1 MSESGG
7 RTAAR
12 AVDRAAAGTGA
23 TTVAGVA
30 AGAGAGTAAAA
41 GTAAGAGAGTVVTAG
56 TAAGAG
62 AGTAAAATA
71 VAATG
76 KDAGIAHSQTAAA
89 KQPFARAHRRVAW
102 LVALLLGFGCAG
114 AVVSLVVQSHDG
126 ASFDA
131 HGWRDGSL
139 GRSLDRAID
148 VPYARSLHRW
158 QAAARYRLFGDLG
171 HQVREG
177 CPGWLFYADG
187 LRAPVEAGH
196 DPVERADGGDVL
208 TDARVASLHRYAEA
222 LRSAGIQLVVVTVP
236 DKARVESEALCGL
249 RQDARMTQ
257 RLNVWNRALT
267 ASNVTHVELLPA
279 LQAARPAFFRTDVHW
294 NARGAQA
301 AAQVVGAAVLPLLGK
316 RGDATFTHLTAQP
329 APRVGDLL
337 TLANLNDVPDAWRPA
352 PDIISAETL
361 QAQRSG
367 GLLDDGPA
375 ADVLLAGSS
384 FSRRSAFA
392 ERLGEQLGRE
402 VWNVSLDDGQFD
414 RALQT
419 VWRERA
425 TWPKSLRVVIWEMSE
440 DALSMPVEAPAP
452 TQATAANAALPV
464 APVPAPAK
472 QD

>member
-7 RTAAR
+7 RTAER
-12 AVDRAAAGTGA
+12 APGRAP
-23 TTVAGVA
+23 
-30 AGAGAGTAAAA
+30 AGTAGKDGGAAH
-41 GTAAGAGAGTVVTAG
+41 GH
-56 TAAGAG
+56 
-62 AGTAAAATA
+62 AAAAPESLA
-71 VAATG
+71 
-76 KDAGIAHSQTAAA
+76 
-89 KQPFARAHRRVAW
+89 QPLARAHRRIAW
-102 LVALLLGFGCAG
+102 LVALLLGLGCAG
-114 AVVSLVVQSHDG
+114 ALASLVMQSRNG

-139 GRSLDRAID
+139 GHSLDRAID

-187 LRAPVEAGH
+187 LRAPVQPGH
-196 DPVERADGGDVL
+196 DPVERADGGDAL
-208 TDARVASLHRYAEA
+208 TDARIATLHRYADA
-222 LRSAGIQLVVVTVP
+222 LRGAGIQLVVVTVP

-257 RLNVWNRALT
+257 RLNVWNRELT
-267 ASNVTHVELLPA
+267 ASNVAHVELLPA

-294 NARGAQA
+294 NAQGAQA

-316 RGDATFTHLTAQP
+316 LGETKFTHATAPP
-329 APRVGDLL
+329 APRIGDLL

-352 PDIISAETL
+352 PDVVAEETL

-414 RALQT
+414 RALQA

-425 TWPKSLRVVIWEMSE
+425 TWPKSVRVVIWEMSE
-440 DALSMPVEAPAP
+440 DALSMPVDAPAP
-452 TQATAANAALPV
+452 AEATAANAAMPTAPV
-464 APVPAPAK
+464 AAPAK

>member
-7 RTAAR
+7 RTAEH
-12 AVDRAAAGTGA
+12 AAARTP
-23 TTVAGVA
+23 
-30 AGAGAGTAAAA
+30 AGTAGKDSGAAHGHAAA
-41 GTAAGAGAGTVVTAG
+41 VPEPLAQ
-56 TAAGAG
+56 
-62 AGTAAAATA
+62 
-71 VAATG
+71 
-76 KDAGIAHSQTAAA
+76 SL
-89 KQPFARAHRRVAW
+89 ARAHRRIAW
-102 LVALLLGFGCAG
+102 LVALLLGLGCAG
-114 AVVSLVVQSHDG
+114 ALVSLVMQSRNG
-126 ASFDA
+126 ASFDV

-139 GRSLDRAID
+139 GHNLDRAID

-158 QAAARYRLFGDLG
+158 QAAVRYRLFGDLG

-187 LRAPVEAGH
+187 LRAPVQPGH
-196 DPVERADGGDVL
+196 DPVERADGGDAL
-208 TDARVASLHRYAEA
+208 TDARIATLHRYADA
-222 LRSAGIQLVVVTVP
+222 LRGAGIQLVVVTVP

-257 RLNVWNRALT
+257 RLNVWNRELT
-267 ASNVTHVELLPA
+267 ASNVAHVELLPA

-294 NARGAQA
+294 NAQGAQA

-316 RGDATFTHLTAQP
+316 LGETKFTHATAPP
-329 APRVGDLL
+329 APRIGDLL
-337 TLANLNDVPDAWRPA
+337 TLANLNDVPDAC
-352 PDIISAETL
+352 
-361 QAQRSG
+361 
-367 GLLDDGPA
+367 PA

-414 RALQT
+414 RALQA

-425 TWPKSLRVVIWEMSE
+425 TWPKSVRVVIWEMSE
-440 DALSMPVEAPAP
+440 DALSMPVDAPAP
-452 TQATAANAALPV
+452 AEATAANAAMPTAPV
-464 APVPAPAK
+464 AAPAK

>member
-1 MSESGG
+1 MSESVG
-7 RTAAR
+7 RATE
-12 AVDRAAAGTGA
+12 RAAARSAADTPARDGGA
-23 TTVAGVA
+23 AHGH
-30 AGAGAGTAAAA
+30 AAAA
-41 GTAAGAGAGTVVTAG
+41 PELAP
-56 TAAGAG
+56 
-62 AGTAAAATA
+62 
-71 VAATG
+71 
-76 KDAGIAHSQTAAA
+76 S
-89 KQPFARAHRRVAW
+89 FARAHRRIAW
-102 LVALLLGFGCAG
+102 LIALLLGLGWAG
-114 AVVSLVVQSHDG
+114 AVASLVMQSLNG
-126 ASFDA
+126 ASFEL

-139 GRSLDRAID
+139 GHSLDRAID

-171 HQVREG
+171 HEVREG

-187 LRAPVEAGH
+187 LRAPVQPGH
-196 DPVERADGGDVL
+196 DPVERADGGDAL
-208 TDARVASLHRYAEA
+208 TDARIATLHRYADA
-222 LRSAGIQLVVVTVP
+222 LRGAGIQLVVVTVP
-236 DKARVESEALCGL
+236 DKARAESEALCGL

-257 RLNVWNRALT
+257 RLNVWNRALST
-267 ASNVTHVELLPA
+267 SKVAHVELLPA

-294 NARGAQA
+294 NAQGAQA

-316 RGDATFTHLTAQP
+316 PGDTRFTHTMAQA

-337 TLANLNDVPDAWRPA
+337 TLANLNDVPNAWRPA
-352 PDIISAETL
+352 PDVVAEETL

-414 RALQT
+414 RALQA
-419 VWRERA
+419 VWHARA
-425 TWPKSLRVVIWEMSE
+425 TWPKSVRVVIWEMSE
-440 DALSMPVEAPAP
+440 DALSMPVDTSASASAPAE
-452 TQATAANAALPV
+452 ATAANAAVPVTPV
-464 APVPAPAK
+464 AAPTR

>member
-1 MSESGG
+1 MSESVG
-7 RTAAR
+7 RTAEREAAR
-12 AVDRAAAGTGA
+12 PAAGTPARDSDAVHGH
-23 TTVAGVA
+23 
-30 AGAGAGTAAAA
+30 AAAA
-41 GTAAGAGAGTVVTAG
+41 PEFAP
-56 TAAGAG
+56 
-62 AGTAAAATA
+62 
-71 VAATG
+71 
-76 KDAGIAHSQTAAA
+76 SL
-89 KQPFARAHRRVAW
+89 ARAHRRIAW
-102 LVALLLGFGCAG
+102 LIALLLGFGCAG
-114 AVVSLVVQSHDG
+114 AVASLVMQSRNG
-126 ASFDA
+126 ASFDL

-139 GRSLDRAID
+139 GHSLDRAID

-171 HQVREG
+171 HEVREG

-187 LRAPVEAGH
+187 LRAPVQAGH
-196 DPVERADGGDVL
+196 DPVERADGGDAL
-208 TDARVASLHRYAEA
+208 TDARIATLHRYADA
-222 LRSAGIQLVVVTVP
+222 LRGAGIQLVVVTVP
-236 DKARVESEALCGL
+236 DKARAESEALCGL

-257 RLNVWNRALT
+257 RLNVWNRALS
-267 ASNVTHVELLPA
+267 ASKVAHVELLPA

-294 NARGAQA
+294 NAQGAQA

-316 RGDATFTHLTAQP
+316 PGETKFTHAIAQA

-337 TLANLNDVPDAWRPA
+337 TLANLNDVPNAWRPA
-352 PDIISAETL
+352 PDIVAEETL

-414 RALQT
+414 RALQA
-419 VWRERA
+419 VWQARA
-425 TWPKSLRVVIWEMSE
+425 TWPKSVRVVIWEMSE
-440 DALSMPVEAPAP
+440 DALSMPVDASASAPAG
-452 TQATAANAALPV
+452 ATAANAAVPV
-464 APVPAPAK
+464 TPIAAPAK

>member
-12 AVDRAAAGTGA
+12 AVDRAGAGTGA
-23 TTVAGVA
+23 TTVAG
-30 AGAGAGTAAAA
+30 AAASARA
-41 GTAAGAGAGTVVTAG
+41 GTAAGAV
-56 TAAGAG
+56 
-62 AGTAAAATA
+62 AAATP
-71 VAATG
+71 VAATR
-76 KDAGIAHSQTAAA
+76 KDAGIVHSQTAVE
-89 KQPFARAHRRVAW
+89 QPFARAHRRIAW
-102 LVALLLGFGCAG
+102 LVALLLGLGCAG
-114 AVVSLVVQSHDG
+114 ALVSVVVQSRNG
-126 ASFDA
+126 ASLDA

-158 QAAARYRLFGDLG
+158 QAAVRYRLFGDLG

-196 DPVERADGGDVL
+196 DPVERADGSDAL

-222 LRSAGIQLVVVTVP
+222 LRGTGIQLVVVTVP
-236 DKARVESEALCGL
+236 DKARVESDALCGL
-249 RQDARMTQ
+249 RQDALMTR

-267 ASNVTHVELLPA
+267 ASNVAHVELLPA

-316 RGDATFTHLTAQP
+316 PGETKFTHATAQP
-329 APRVGDLL
+329 APRIGDLL

-352 PDIISAETL
+352 PDVVAAETL

-414 RALQT
+414 RALQA
-419 VWRERA
+419 VWRERS
-425 TWPKSLRVVIWEMSE
+425 TWPKSVRVVVWEMSE
-440 DALSMPVEAPAP
+440 DALSMPVEASASS
-452 TQATAANAALPV
+452 QATAANTALPP
-464 APVPAPAK
+464 APAPAK

>member
-7 RTAAR
+7 RTAEH
-12 AVDRAAAGTGA
+12 AAARTP
-23 TTVAGVA
+23 
-30 AGAGAGTAAAA
+30 AGTAGKDSGAAQGHAAA
-41 GTAAGAGAGTVVTAG
+41 VPEPLAQ
-56 TAAGAG
+56 
-62 AGTAAAATA
+62 
-71 VAATG
+71 
-76 KDAGIAHSQTAAA
+76 SL
-89 KQPFARAHRRVAW
+89 ARAHRRIAW
-102 LVALLLGFGCAG
+102 LVALLLGLGCAG
-114 AVVSLVVQSHDG
+114 ALVSLVMQSRNG
-126 ASFDA
+126 ASFDV

-139 GRSLDRAID
+139 GHNLDRAID

-158 QAAARYRLFGDLG
+158 QAAVRYRLFGDLG

-187 LRAPVEAGH
+187 LRAPVQPGH
-196 DPVERADGGDVL
+196 DPVERADGGDAL
-208 TDARVASLHRYAEA
+208 TDARIATLHRYADA
-222 LRSAGIQLVVVTVP
+222 LRGAGIQLVVVTVP

-257 RLNVWNRALT
+257 RLNVWNRELT
-267 ASNVTHVELLPA
+267 ASNVAHVELLPA

-294 NARGAQA
+294 NAQGAQA
-301 AAQVVGAAVLPLLGK
+301 AAQVVAAAVLPLLGK
-316 RGDATFTHLTAQP
+316 LGETKFTHATAPP
-329 APRVGDLL
+329 APRIGDLL

-352 PDIISAETL
+352 PDVVAEETL

-414 RALQT
+414 RALQA

-425 TWPKSLRVVIWEMSE
+425 TWPKSVRVVIWEMSE
-440 DALSMPVEAPAP
+440 DALSMPVDAPAP
-452 TQATAANAALPV
+452 AEATAANAAMPTAPV
-464 APVPAPAK
+464 AAPAK

>member
-1 MSESGG
+1 
-7 RTAAR
+7 
-12 AVDRAAAGTGA
+12 V
-23 TTVAGVA
+23 
-30 AGAGAGTAAAA
+30 
-41 GTAAGAGAGTVVTAG
+41 
-56 TAAGAG
+56 
-62 AGTAAAATA
+62 
-71 VAATG
+71 
-76 KDAGIAHSQTAAA
+76 
-89 KQPFARAHRRVAW
+89 
-102 LVALLLGFGCAG
+102 
-114 AVVSLVVQSHDG
+114 
-126 ASFDA
+126 

-139 GRSLDRAID
+139 GHNLDRAID

-158 QAAARYRLFGDLG
+158 QAAVRYRLFGDLG

-187 LRAPVEAGH
+187 LRAPVQPGH
-196 DPVERADGGDVL
+196 DPVERADGGDAL
-208 TDARVASLHRYAEA
+208 TDARIATLHRYADA
-222 LRSAGIQLVVVTVP
+222 LRGAGIQLVVVTVP

-257 RLNVWNRALT
+257 RLNVWNRELT
-267 ASNVTHVELLPA
+267 ASNVAHVELLPA

-294 NARGAQA
+294 NAQGAQA
-301 AAQVVGAAVLPLLGK
+301 AAQVVGAEVLPLLGK
-316 RGDATFTHLTAQP
+316 LGETKFTHATAPP
-329 APRVGDLL
+329 APRIGDLL

-352 PDIISAETL
+352 PDVVAEETL

-414 RALQT
+414 RALQA

-425 TWPKSLRVVIWEMSE
+425 TWPKSVRVVIWEMSE
-440 DALSMPVEAPAP
+440 DALSMPVDAPAP
-452 TQATAANAALPV
+452 AEATAANAAMPTAPV
-464 APVPAPAK
+464 AAPAK